1 MTIKVKKLLHVG
13 VRVDPDEN
21 SINEANT
28 FYSDLLGLQIDTQ
41 RPEINGIPLFWVNIS
56 DGDRTQQIHVM
67 GATGASPVSRSK
79 TEDSTRMHITF
90 AVETIEKARTL
101 LAKKRVKYWEYGGLV
116 GQASLQ
122 IFFEAPAV
130 I

>member
-1 MTIKVKKLLHVG
+1 MTMNITKLLHVG
-13 VRVDPDEN
+13 VRVDPDDN

-41 RPEINGIPLFWVNIS
+41 RPEINGIPRFWVNIS

-79 TEDSTRMHITF
+79 TEDPTRMHIAF
-90 AVETIEKARTL
+90 SAESIEEARTL
-101 LAKKRVKYWEYGGLV
+101 LGKKRVKYW
-116 GQASLQ
+116 
-122 IFFEAPAV
+122 
-130 I
+130 

>member
-41 RPEINGIPLFWVNIS
+41 RPEINGIPGFWINIS

-79 TEDSTRMHITF
+79 TEDPTRMHIAF
-90 AVETIEKARTL
+90 AVESIEEARVEIIEIVSDGAGGWL
-101 LAKKRVKYWEYGGLV
+101 RRPRVVELRGL
-116 GQASLQ
+116 Q
-122 IFFEAPAV
+122 
-130 I
+130 